1 MQLDI
6 LKNKF
11 VETKNRIEE
20 SKLVKRKIIR
30 KEDIAIVMFVV
41 TCFSL
46 VSVNT
51 CVPNTRMSG
60 KDTKSIDIAVASAAE
75 TVESQNDY
83 MAMMILQK
91 MVQEDIQTSITTEV
105 GEELASE
112 MQTIAKEE
120 VKKQEEKKKAEE
132 AKKRQNADKVKL
144 MAAIIFCEA
153 GNQSY
158 DGKVAVGA
166 VIMNRVRSSRF
177 PNTIE
182 GVIYQRGQFTPAM
195 TGKLDRVLAS
205 GNIPSSCYDAAR
217 DALNGA
223 NPIGGALFFNTGHGR
238 FKLGDHWFS

>member
-11 VETKNRIEE
+11 VETKNKIEE

-30 KEDIAIVMFVV
+30 KEDIAIVMFLV

-60 KDTKSIDIAVASAAE
+60 KDTKSIDIAVASAADI
-75 TVESQNDY
+75 VESQNDY